1 MMIMNSPTTILS
13 SETDGQNK
21 STTGAMP
28 VGIGTKPMVG
38 LRQWYRDNYVDKIIT
53 DLEDYDEHRYH
64 RAGSNCA
71 EMMHVLRRSATYVGG
86 VA

>member
-1 MMIMNSPTTILS
+1 
-13 SETDGQNK
+13 
-21 STTGAMP
+21 
-28 VGIGTKPMVG
+28 MVG

-53 DLEDYDEHRYH
+53 DLEDYYEHRYH

-71 EMMHVLRRSATYVGG
+71 EMMHVLRRVATYVGG